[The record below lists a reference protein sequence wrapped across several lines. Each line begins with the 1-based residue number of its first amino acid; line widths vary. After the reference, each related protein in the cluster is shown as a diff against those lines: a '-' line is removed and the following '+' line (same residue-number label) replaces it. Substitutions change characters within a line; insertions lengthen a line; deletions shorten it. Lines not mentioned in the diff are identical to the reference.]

1 MAYRIAYSREVGR
14 QVGSLP
20 GHIKALAKQEIA
32 GLSNDPRPPQGKELT
47 GHPTYFRLWLGRD
60 YPLVGAP
67 SLLPPLTRR
76 PAVSGGFSGA
86 PEHLKKNTNTK
97 NKATRNEIKKRQ

>member
-20 GHIKALAKQEIA
+20 GHINALAKQEIA

-47 GHPTYFRLWLGRD
+47 GHPTYFRLWPGRD
-60 YPLVGAP
+60 YRLVL
-67 SLLPPLTRR
+67 SLI
-76 PAVSGGFSGA
+76 
-86 PEHLKKNTNTK
+86 H
-97 NKATRNEIKKRQ
+97 I